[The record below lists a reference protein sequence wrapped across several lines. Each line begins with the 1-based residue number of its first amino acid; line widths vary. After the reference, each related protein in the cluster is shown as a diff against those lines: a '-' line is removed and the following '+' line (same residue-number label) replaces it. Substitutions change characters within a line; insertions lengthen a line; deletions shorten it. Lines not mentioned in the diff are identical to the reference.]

1 MVASLCSNYSILAAI
16 TTSIIGEEWL
26 REVPQPLVYLYHPH
40 HLYYL
45 YHHDLSEQ
53 LHHDLIS
60 ILGKGQNNV
69 HKGGRRNHSYHTEL
83 VPTEIHWPKSVHHSP
98 VDNPSEYEHHH
109 MFNKI
114 VLVVDQRMKVMVSM
128 HPSLRN
134 LTRVIPD
141 LHNSHHHHYEVVRWT
156 VVHEK

>member
-1 MVASLCSNYSILAAI
+1 
-16 TTSIIGEEWL
+16 
-26 REVPQPLVYLYHPH
+26 VYLYHLH
-40 HLYYL
+40 HLYHHNL
-45 YHHDLSEQ
+45 SKPLHHD

-69 HKGGRRNHSYHTEL
+69 HEGGRPGHNYHTEL
-83 VPTEIHWPKSVHHSP
+83 VLAEIHQPKFIHHFH

-109 MFNKI
+109 MSNKI
-114 VLVVDQRMKVMVSM
+114 VLVVDQRMKVTVFV

-134 LTRVIPD
+134 LTRVVPD
-141 LHNSHHHHYEVVRWT
+141 HHDSHHHHYEAVRWT